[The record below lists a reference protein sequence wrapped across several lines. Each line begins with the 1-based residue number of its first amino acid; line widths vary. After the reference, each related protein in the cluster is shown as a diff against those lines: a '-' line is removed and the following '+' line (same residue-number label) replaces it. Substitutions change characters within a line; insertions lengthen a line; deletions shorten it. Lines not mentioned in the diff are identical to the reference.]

1 MKTKKIIKIV
11 CIVLACII
19 ALFALIVGIYVAY
32 VALQYYRIDDN
43 QTLEIEN
50 ARTEKVRTEQTYSL
64 LSYNLGFGAYS
75 PEYSFFM
82 DTGEMND
89 GTKVAGIYAKGMNKA
104 DVEKN
109 VSGQLAVSKAQ
120 NADFYFFQE
129 VDVKA
134 HRSYKINMYERAKAE
149 FAEYSAVYAEN
160 FHTAN
165 LLYPFNDPIGKTN
178 AGILTLSRYSTER
191 AVRRSFPI
199 TESFIDKLFDL
210 DRCFAV
216 HYLPVEGSEKQLA
229 LINLHMSAYDEGG
242 TVRAQQLKMLNG
254 VLAEERAKGNYV
266 IAGGDFNHCLIADNG
281 FDSDE
286 EALQYFESGQ
296 KTPDWV
302 KNSVLHNSE
311 LAEGFQI
318 VASLNA
324 ATCRGADIPYEAGI
338 NYSTVIDGFLVS
350 DNVTVVS
357 EQTVDTQYAYSDHNP
372 VLLQFKLN

>member
-149 FAEYSAVYAEN
+149 FAEYSTVYAEN

-178 AGILTLSRYSTER
+178 AGILTLSRFSTEC

-199 TESFIDKLFDL
+199 TENFIDKLFDL

-242 TVRAQQLKMLNG
+242 TVRAQQLEMLNG
-254 VLAEERAKGNYV
+254 VLKEERAKGNYV

-324 ATCRGADIPYEAGI
+324 ATCRGADIPYEAGV

-350 DNVTVVS
+350 DNVTIVS

>member
-11 CIVLACII
+11 CIVLACIV

-242 TVRAQQLKMLNG
+242 TVRAQQLEMLNG

-324 ATCRGADIPYEAGI
+324 ATCRGADIPYEAGV

-350 DNVTVVS
+350 DNVTIVS

>member
-11 CIVLACII
+11 CIVLACIV

-129 VDVKA
+129 VDAKA

-242 TVRAQQLKMLNG
+242 TVRAQQLEMLNG

-324 ATCRGADIPYEAGI
+324 ATCRGADIPYEAGV

-350 DNVTVVS
+350 DNVTIVS

>member
-1 MKTKKIIKIV
+1 MKTKRIVKIV
-11 CIVLACII
+11 CIALAAVI
-19 ALFALIVGIYVAY
+19 ALFALIVGGYVAY

-43 QTLEIEN
+43 KALSIEN
-50 ARTEKVRTEQTYSL
+50 ARESEVQTGEVYSV

-89 GTKVAGIYAKGMNKA
+89 GTKVAGTYAKGMNKK

-109 VSGQLAVSKAQ
+109 VSGQLAVSKEQ

-129 VDVKA
+129 ADVKA
-134 HRSYKINMYERAKAE
+134 HRSYKINMVERARTE
-149 FAEYSAVYAEN
+149 FADYSAVYAEN

-165 LLYPFNDPIGKTN
+165 LLYPFNDPIGKTK
-178 AGILTLSRYSTER
+178 AGILTLSRYKTES

-199 TESFIDKLFDL
+199 TKNFIDKLFDL

-216 HYLPVEGSEKQLA
+216 HYLPVANSEKQLV

-242 TVRAQQLKMLNG
+242 TIRAQQLEMLNA

-266 IAGGDFNHCLIADNG
+266 IAGGDFNHCLIADYFN
-281 FDSDE
+281 STE
-286 EALQYFESGQ
+286 EALQYFKSEQ

-302 KNSVLHNSE
+302 KNSVLTKAE
-311 LAEGFQI
+311 LTEGFQI
-318 VASLNA
+318 AASLNA
-324 ATCRGADIPYEAGI
+324 ATCRGADIPYEAGV

-350 DNVTVVS
+350 DNVTIID
-357 EQTVDTQYAYSDHNP
+357 EKTVDTQYAYSDHNP
-372 VLLQFKLN
+372 VLMQFKLN